1 MTASSETR
9 TAYYCLLLFSIIG
22 SLLISAS
29 IISQTQHAADL
40 RWIIVA
46 LFGLGIIKIT
56 SLHFDNQGH
65 IITIT
70 VSDIFVY
77 ISLLLAGND
86 AAIIVAAISC
96 YAEVHKS
103 TKTRLL
109 LAFNIAAASISLFF
123 ASIIAAS
130 IFGDLKSL
138 ANHQATFF
146 KYILSLSC
154 LALAHWL
161 VNAVIVIGVQKLRG
175 VNITWKVCKETYAWS
190 LVTNLTGVA
199 MAAAVYALILYF
211 GMWAVIFSIPML
223 LACQM
228 LTRPYIKNIEAARR
242 HTEEI
247 RDIHKRTLEAF
258 ATAVDAKDQIT
269 HDHVRRVQI
278 YATGMARLLK
288 LSDAEIEALRAGALL
303 HDIGKIA
310 VPDYILNK
318 PGKLTAA
325 EFDKM
330 KIHTIAGA
338 QILDQI
344 NFPYPLVPVV
354 RHHHERWDG
363 RGYPDGLAGEAIPL
377 TARILTV
384 VDCFDAFRQDRQYRK
399 GMTRQEALDL
409 LIKDRGVF
417 YDPTIVDL
425 FIENLPTFEAEIAAI
440 KEEEHVFKPVAVTES
455 DAIRQA
461 TPAAGLMEEKPKVK
475 ESAYLKTILD
485 SHQQGQEM
493 YALFEMTRKLVGVI
507 DAAQILNIIGT
518 QLKTVV
524 PHETCALFMLAEDGG
539 TVHPAYAGGLHAD
552 IFRKH
557 AVRPGEGVTGWTIAN
572 NTASLNANPMLDFS
586 CLGIEG
592 EIPQYRTMCVLPLSK
607 DEKVYGALAVYS
619 QSLEAYSIIYLES
632 LERIATMAADSL
644 HSAWLYEEARRKL
657 LTDAQTGL
665 PSEQALPELFAQAA
679 SASTSLSLIK
689 VSIETEASENPAAM
703 TEVIQKA
710 AGTIRQQ
717 LRNTDL
723 LARQQDGTF
732 VLLLP
737 ETDRD
742 ALCEI
747 AARIESTLPGRISL
761 GQAQFNNDGQTLTE
775 LLAAAHAR
783 QMADLSAHQSLRQF
797 EAAATFRPN

>member
-1 MTASSETR
+1 
-9 TAYYCLLLFSIIG
+9 
-22 SLLISAS
+22 
-29 IISQTQHAADL
+29 
-40 RWIIVA
+40 
-46 LFGLGIIKIT
+46 
-56 SLHFDNQGH
+56 
-65 IITIT
+65 
-70 VSDIFVY
+70 
-77 ISLLLAGND
+77 
-86 AAIIVAAISC
+86 
-96 YAEVHKS
+96 
-103 TKTRLL
+103 
-109 LAFNIAAASISLFF
+109 
-123 ASIIAAS
+123 
-130 IFGDLKSL
+130 
-138 ANHQATFF
+138 
-146 KYILSLSC
+146 
-154 LALAHWL
+154 
-161 VNAVIVIGVQKLRG
+161 
-175 VNITWKVCKETYAWS
+175 
-190 LVTNLTGVA
+190 
-199 MAAAVYALILYF
+199 
-211 GMWAVIFSIPML
+211 
-223 LACQM
+223 
-228 LTRPYIKNIEAARR
+228 
-242 HTEEI
+242 
-247 RDIHKRTLEAF
+247 
-258 ATAVDAKDQIT
+258 VDAKDQIT

-363 RGYPDGLAGEAIPL
+363 KGYPDGLAGEAIPV

-417 YDPTIVDL
+417 YDPAIVDL

-440 KEEEHVFKPVAVTES
+440 REEEHVFKPVTVTES
-455 DAIRQA
+455 EAIRQA
-461 TPAAGLMEEKPKVK
+461 TPAAGLLEEKPKAK

-493 YALFEMTRKLVGVI
+493 YALFELTQKLVGII
-507 DAAQILNIIGT
+507 DTAQILNIIGT

-524 PHETCALFMLAEDGG
+524 PHDTCALFMLAEDGG
-539 TVHPAYAGGLHAD
+539 TVRPAYAGGLHAD

-572 NTASLNANPMLDFS
+572 NKASLNANPVLDFS

-607 DEKVYGALAVYS
+607 GEKVYGALAVYS
-619 QSLEAYSIIYLES
+619 QGLDAYSMIYIES
-632 LERIATMAADSL
+632 LERITTMAADSL
-644 HSAWLYEEARRKL
+644 HSARLYEEARRTL

-665 PSEQALPELFAQAA
+665 PNEQALPELFAQAA

-689 VSIETEASENPAAM
+689 VSIETEASKNLLAM
-703 TEVIQKA
+703 TEAVQKA
-710 AGTIRQQ
+710 ASAIRQQ
-717 LRNTDL
+717 LRNTDIL
-723 LARQQDGTF
+723 VRLQGGTF

-747 AARIESTLPGRISL
+747 AARIESALPGRVSL
-761 GQAQFNNDGQTLTE
+761 GQAQFSADGQTLTE
-775 LLAAAHAR
+775 LLAIAHAR